1 MNIHQTSPTKN
12 KNNHTAAALTRG
24 LTRYFRGLDQVCISE
39 FALKNRRRADIV
51 ALDQT
56 GVFTIVEIKS
66 SRNDFM
72 TDHKWQ
78 DYLEFCDRFYFAVDQ
93 SFPSELIPPT
103 CGLIIADE
111 YYAEIIR
118 DCRVKK
124 MHSARR
130 RAMTLRFARTAAQ
143 RLINLTDQGPREL
156 LSD

>member
-1 MNIHQTSPTKN
+1 MNAYPTSQINDKN
-12 KNNHTAAALTRG
+12 DHTAAALTRG
-24 LTRYFRGLDQVCISE
+24 LSRYFRGLGQVCISE

-51 ALDQT
+51 ALDQA
-56 GVFTIVEIKS
+56 GFFTIVEIKS
-66 SRNDFM
+66 GRSDFI

-93 SFPSELIPPT
+93 SFPNEIIPST

-118 DCRVKK
+118 DCQVDK

-143 RLINLTDQGPREL
+143 RLTNLTDQGPRRL